1 MYQAPCI
8 GIDFGSQFS
17 SVAVVKGEKAEVIAN
32 AQGNH
37 STPSI
42 VAFSDKEILVG
53 EVAVGQAA
61 KNSSN
66 TIVECKRLLGR
77 KPGDETVGKDSK
89 RWSFSIVPKDGKAG
103 VQVGFSVV
111 VSATALL
118 LKCTPNMIFSILG

>member
-1 MYQAPCI
+1 M
-8 GIDFGSQFS
+8 
-17 SVAVVKGEKAEVIAN
+17 VKGEKAEVIAN

-103 VQVGFSVV
+103 VQVGVSVDRP
-111 VSATALL
+111 LL
-118 LKCTPNMIFSILG
+118 EMCIKSDLSNQTCAVYIGRYLIILS

>member
-1 MYQAPCI
+1 LFCQAPCI
-8 GIDFGSQFS
+8 GIDFGTQFS

-61 KNSSN
+61 KNSNN

-77 KPGDETVGKDSK
+77 KPGDETVGMDSK

-103 VQVGFSVV
+103 VQVC
-111 VSATALL
+111 VSIDPFPA
-118 LKCTPNMIFSILG
+118 CCV